1 MSDTGMPRP
10 SFPVPAKLGEFRH
23 GLPSEAALRWLAAGW
38 RMYLQEPLLWVVA
51 TFIFLLAWWLVSLV
65 PLAGPIALN
74 LFMPVLAAG
83 WLTACRRVDEG
94 GPLKLVQLTEGF
106 RHALSGLVLLGVA
119 AIASG
124 LVILLLA
131 TPILGLGVWTG
142 MMSRGAAGAGAAAG
156 SFLVGLVVL
165 LVLAAPV
172 LMALWFA
179 PALVMLQGR
188 GPLAA
193 LLLSLRAWLANP
205 APLGLF
211 LVMLIALW
219 IFATLPAGL
228 GLLVFIPVAAGA
240 HYASF
245 RELFHPA

>member
-1 MSDTGMPRP
+1 MSDTGMPP
-10 SFPVPAKLGEFRH
+10 HSFPVPVKFGEFRH
-23 GLPSEAALRWLAAGW
+23 GLPSEAALRWLAGGW
-38 RMYLQEPLLWVVA
+38 RLYLQEPLLWVVA
-51 TFIFLLAWWLVSLV
+51 ALIFLLAWWLVSQV
-65 PLAGPIALN
+65 PLIGPIALN
-74 LFMPVLAAG
+74 LFMPALGAG
-83 WLTACRRVDEG
+83 WLHACRRVDEG

-106 RHALSGLVLLGVA
+106 RGALRGLIMLGVA

-124 LVILLLA
+124 LIVLLLA

-142 MMSRGAAGAGAAAG
+142 AMNRGTAGAAAG
-156 SFLVGLVVL
+156 SFLLGLVVL

-211 LVMLIALW
+211 LVILIALW
-219 IFATLPAGL
+219 IFAALPYGL
-228 GLLVFIPVAAGA
+228 GLLLFIPVAAGA
-240 HYASF
+240 HYVSF
-245 RELFHPA
+245 REVFEPA